1 MSVYAKGMI
10 FAAGLGTRLRPFT
23 LEHPKA
29 LVDVCGRPALARV
42 IDRFVA
48 IGINDITVNVH
59 HFASQVEKYLSEHA
73 PEGVTIHVS
82 DESDK
87 LLDTGGGLVH
97 AMRYLDGDA
106 PILVHNADI
115 ISDID
120 LHDIL
125 ECHCRT
131 GASITMAVQARPSAR
146 HLHFER
152 RSLRLRGWTHTDDNG
167 RIVESRP
174 QGYVPDSDDMPMS
187 FDGIHVIQPSVLADL
202 AEYGRKM
209 SCNGVF
215 SITPAYVSMCRQRDI
230 RGYVVQASAHWYDV
244 GRPETLRAAC
254 DYVSALN
261 KSRYSIGSPRR

>member
-1 MSVYAKGMI
+1 MIAQAKGMI

-59 HFASQVEKYLSEHA
+59 HFASQVADYLHA
-73 PEGVTIHVS
+73 HTPEGVTIHVS
-82 DESDK
+82 DESDR

-97 AMRYLDGDA
+97 AMRYLDGEV

-120 LHDIL
+120 LRAML
-125 ECHCRT
+125 ENHCRT

-146 HLHFER
+146 HLLFEDR
-152 RSLRLRGWTHTDDNG
+152 TLRLRGWTHTDQSG
-167 RIVESRP
+167 HIIESRP
-174 QGYVPDSDDMPMS
+174 QGYVPAPDDMPMS
-187 FDGIHVIQPSVLADL
+187 FEGIHVIHPSVLTDL
-202 AEYGRKM
+202 AEYGRQTT
-209 SCNGVF
+209 CDGVF
-215 SITPAYVSMCRQRDI
+215 SITPAYVSMCCQRDI
-230 RGYVVQASAHWYDV
+230 RGYVVPADAHWYDV
-244 GRPETLRAAC
+244 GRPETLEIAR
-254 DYVSALN
+254 DYVAKHS
-261 KSRYSIGSPRR
+261 

>member
-42 IDRFVA
+42 IDRVVD

-73 PEGVTIHVS
+73 PEGVTIHIS

-106 PILVHNADI
+106 PVLVHNADI

-131 GASITMAVQARPSAR
+131 GASITMAKGVRFVFAGGHILMITGVLSKVVRKGMSRIRMICQCLSMAYTSY
-146 HLHFER
+146 
-152 RSLRLRGWTHTDDNG
+152 SRLCWPTLPNMG
-167 RIVESRP
+167 EKC
-174 QGYVPDSDDMPMS
+174 
-187 FDGIHVIQPSVLADL
+187 HVTECFRLLPH
-202 AEYGRKM
+202 M
-209 SCNGVF
+209 
-215 SITPAYVSMCRQRDI
+215 
-230 RGYVVQASAHWYDV
+230 
-244 GRPETLRAAC
+244 
-254 DYVSALN
+254 
-261 KSRYSIGSPRR
+261 

>member
-59 HFASQVEKYLSEHA
+59 HFASQVEAYLQAHT

-82 DESDK
+82 DESDR

-97 AMRYLDGDA
+97 AMRYLEGDA

-120 LHDIL
+120 LNDIL

-146 HLHFER
+146 HLLFDGQTL
-152 RSLRLRGWTHTDDNG
+152 SLRGWTHTDEDG
-167 RIVESRP
+167 HIIESRP
-174 QGYVPDSDDMPMS
+174 QGYVPAASDMPMS
-187 FDGIHVIQPSVLADL
+187 FEGIHVIQPSVLADL
-202 AEYGRKM
+202 AEYGRQM
-209 SCNGVF
+209 SCDGVF

-230 RGYVVQASAHWYDV
+230 RGYVVPAEAHWYDV
-244 GRPETLRAAC
+244 GRPETLQAAR
-254 DYVSALN
+254 DYIAASV
-261 KSRYSIGSPRR
+261 KSQHEVAGTQR